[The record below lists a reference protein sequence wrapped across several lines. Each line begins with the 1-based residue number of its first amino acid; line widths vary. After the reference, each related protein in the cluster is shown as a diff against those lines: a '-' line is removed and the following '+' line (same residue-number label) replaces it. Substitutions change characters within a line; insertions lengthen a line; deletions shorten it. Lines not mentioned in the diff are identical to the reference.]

1 MEAMLVTTLVSKEVA
16 VRSVSLV
23 ASALL
28 CIAAVATISGE
39 RATALVDEVDGLEL
53 NAYLTPSDVDE
64 FKKLRSEQEQMDAQI
79 ADLVKREGK
88 MKPEDTKVIVQVAPP
103 GPPGP
108 VGPRGATG
116 DKGMKGVTGL
126 QGVLG

>member
-1 MEAMLVTTLVSKEVA
+1 MA
-16 VRSVSLV
+16 VFALV

-79 ADLVKREGK
+79 GRLRQFLV
-88 MKPEDTKVIVQVAPP
+88 DTGLANDTLLWFTSDN
-103 GPPGP
+103 
-108 VGPRGATG
+108 GAT
-116 DKGMKGVTGL
+116 VRSQPATARRVEL
-126 QGVLG
+126 